1 MNEHKVELI
10 RDISRLSEEMFSTS
24 WVGWCGEWMELDL
37 TMRQLKVLFLL
48 FDQPPTRMS
57 ALAAGLGVTLPW
69 GTSLV
74 DRLVREGKIERREDH
89 LDRRLVL
96 CELTEKGRALVS
108 KLWQS
113 GQLHTEAFLERMTE
127 EELRVVAHAM
137 TIFQSAAAAVES
149 RGAASQSRVGGT
161 L

>member
-1 MNEHKVELI
+1 MCEAREKLI
-10 RDISRLSEEMFSTS
+10 RNISLLRRAMFRRV
-24 WVGWCGEWMELDL
+24 WAGWCGEWLDMDL

-48 FDQPPTRMS
+48 YDQPPTRMS
-57 ALAAGLGVTLPW
+57 ALASGLGVALPW
-69 GTSLV
+69 CTSLV
-74 DRLVREGKIERREDH
+74 DRLVKGGMIERREDP

-96 CELTEKGRALVS
+96 CELSGKGSALVS

-113 GQLHTEAFLERMTE
+113 GQLQTEAHLERMTE
-127 EELRVVAHAM
+127 EELRVVARAM
-137 TIFQSAAAAVES
+137 TIFQGAAAFVES

>member
-1 MNEHKVELI
+1 MNEEREKLI
-10 RDISRLSEEMFSTS
+10 RNISSLRQAMFSRV
-24 WVGWCGEWMELDL
+24 WAGWCGEWMDMDL

-69 GTSLV
+69 CTSLV
-74 DRLVREGKIERREDH
+74 DRLVKEGMIQRREDP

-96 CELTEKGRALVS
+96 CELSEKGRALVS

-113 GQLHTEAFLERMTE
+113 GQLQTEAHLERLTE
-127 EELRVVAHAM
+127 EELRVVARAM
-137 TIFQSAAAAVES
+137 TIFQGAAAVVES
-149 RGAASQSRVGGT
+149 HEAASQKP
-161 L
+161 